1 MARRLNDKVAVKQA
15 VSNSNWAVGAV
26 TGQLVDVTGFSRAR
40 FVFSFGANGGT
51 TAALN
56 SSAAIWKASSS
67 GATFTEITETRLAAV
82 TSGVL
87 ANQLMVIDTAT
98 DPSNPWLRVSGM
110 SVLSTAINANVVVTL
125 YAGVNNPP
133 TNNTQQTVVV
143 G

>member
-1 MARRLNDKVAVKQA
+1 MARRLNDKIAVKQA

-26 TGQLVDVTGFSRAR
+26 TGQVVDVTGFGRAR
-40 FVFSFGANGGT
+40 FIFSFGANGGT

-56 SSAAIWKASSS
+56 ASAGIWKASTS
-67 GATFTEITETRLAAV
+67 GATFAEITETRLAAV

-87 ANQLMVIDTAT
+87 GNDTMVIDVAT
-98 DPSNPWLRVSGM
+98 DPDAPWLRVSGM
-110 SVLSTAINANVVVTL
+110 SVLSTAINANVIVEL

-133 TNNTQQTVVV
+133 TDNNQQIVVV